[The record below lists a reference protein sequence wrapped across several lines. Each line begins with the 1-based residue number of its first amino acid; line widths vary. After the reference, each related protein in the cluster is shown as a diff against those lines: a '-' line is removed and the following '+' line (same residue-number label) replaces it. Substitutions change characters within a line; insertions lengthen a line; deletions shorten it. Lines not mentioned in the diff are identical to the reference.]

1 MDLTQNHFALFGLP
15 RRYSIDLAE
24 LEQRY
29 REIQMRVHPD
39 KHVNLSDAERRLA
52 MQWSTQVN
60 EAYQTLREPLRRARY
75 LLHLAGIDVALERN
89 TAMPAEFLLQQMEW
103 REALEEVRHAADW
116 PALEQ
121 LHVRMK
127 QEMAE
132 QFQRLEA
139 QLDLAPNH
147 LAAAG
152 TVRQMMFQEKLLQ
165 EIDEALAAVEG

>member
-1 MDLTQNHFALFGLP
+1 MDFSQDYFALFGLP
-15 RRYSIDLAE
+15 RRYAIDFPE

-39 KHVNLSDAERRLA
+39 KHAHLSDAERRLA

-60 EAYQTLREPLRRARY
+60 EAYQTLRQPLRRARY

-103 REALEEVRHAADW
+103 REALEEVRNAADY

-132 QFQRLEA
+132 QFQRLETE
-139 QLDLAPNH
+139 LDVTPDH
-147 LAAAG
+147 LEAAG

-165 EIDEALAAVEG
+165 EIDEALAAIEG